1 MQKIPCDNTLMMKCN
16 LDLHYHRDC
25 VVWLRGL
32 WDNLNSVTLRLFR
45 CRKVGWHELDQFV
58 VKSHSGHSYS
68 LSSFV
73 WCSSVILH
81 PSGIW
86 SNFKAPR
93 TYDDSRVSTAE
104 TCILNPKKSLTY
116 WILLVFDQILR
127 HPGLMTIAES
137 LLQTLAFLILKKSH
151 TLCFMYL

>member
-1 MQKIPCDNTLMMKCN
+1 MQKISCDNSLMLKCN
-16 LDLHYHRDC
+16 LDQPQHRDC
-25 VVWLRGL
+25 VVWLKEW

-58 VKSHSGHSYS
+58 VKSYSGHSYS

-73 WCSSVILH
+73 WCSSVILIIFDQILRH
-81 PSGIW
+81 PGLMMI
-86 SNFKAPR
+86 
-93 TYDDSRVSTAE
+93 AE
-104 TCILNPKKSLTY
+104 SLLQKLASLILKKSHI

-127 HPGLMTIAES
+127 HPGLMKIAES
-137 LLQTLAFLILKKSH
+137 LLQRSAFLILKKSH